1 MQILSNANVTETF
14 LNIKQSDKHIKM
26 NTKEDFLS
34 HITLYLLEKNY
45 LDYQDNFSENGDTQR
60 TTPTVTIK
68 TTTTTT
74 KTTTTKTNAVI
85 LFKNYAQ
92 R

>member
-1 MQILSNANVTETF
+1 
-14 LNIKQSDKHIKM
+14 M

-60 TTPTVTIK
+60 TTPSVTK
-68 TTTTTT
+68 FGSFFQNSYRT
-74 KTTTTKTNAVI
+74 KVLTNS
-85 LFKNYAQ
+85 
-92 R
+92 